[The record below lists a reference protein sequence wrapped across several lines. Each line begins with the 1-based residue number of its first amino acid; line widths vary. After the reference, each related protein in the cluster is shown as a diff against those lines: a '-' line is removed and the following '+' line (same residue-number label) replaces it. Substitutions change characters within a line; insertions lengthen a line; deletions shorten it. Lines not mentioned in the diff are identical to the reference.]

1 MTFMGE
7 KLTEK
12 QKAALSKFL
21 KERLSKVEK
30 DIDQHIDLS
39 GRLILTDKW
48 ELQNKLKRLM

>member
-21 KERLSKVEK
+21 KERVALVEK
-30 DIDQHIDLS
+30 DLDNHIDMS

-48 ELQNKLKRLM
+48 ELQDKLKKVM